1 MYISLRDDNQ
11 KIRMIDYVKNIA
23 FKDNKIIVT
32 HYPNDYEKVC
42 SDLNTNGYKTV
53 IIENCYLLTKLNIE
67 DICAIDDHEETIFK
81 IPTTFENGE
90 KGYKGYPFKMM
101 RANND
106 KIAFVHLT
114 KKTREWFDKVYRNP
128 DDPIDPNH
136 KMQLINNN
144 VVQVIDK
151 PKEFIITGNL
161 CENIAECYKI
171 TESLLNKTDN

>member
-1 MYISLRDDNQ
+1 MYISLRDDNR
-11 KIRMIDYVKNIA
+11 KIRAIDYVKNIT
-23 FKDNKIIVT
+23 FKDNKVIVA

-42 SDLNTNGYKTV
+42 SDLNKNGYKTV
-53 IIENCYLLTKLNIE
+53 IVGNCYLLTKLNIE
-67 DICAIDDHEETIFK
+67 DIYGINDSEQTMFK

-90 KGYKGYPFKMM
+90 KGYKGFPFKMLK
-101 RANND
+101 ANND
-106 KIAFVHLT
+106 KIAFVHFT
-114 KKTREWFDKVYRNP
+114 KKTREWFNKVYRNP
-128 DDPIDPNH
+128 NDPIDPNH